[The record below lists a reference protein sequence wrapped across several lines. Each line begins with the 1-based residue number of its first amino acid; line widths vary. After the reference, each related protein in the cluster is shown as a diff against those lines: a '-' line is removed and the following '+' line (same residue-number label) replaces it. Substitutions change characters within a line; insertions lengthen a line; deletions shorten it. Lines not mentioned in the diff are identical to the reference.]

1 MILTRNDSTLLANTH
16 YFVVILHH
24 NVSLSR
30 CDCFGPLSFVLM
42 FLFVC
47 LFVGICLVCLCVLL
61 FVCLICLCVCIIL
74 FCIAVCIWAYGQ
86 NTLNH
91 LKSLSLSPSLPLSLS
106 LCGSSGMRQGNG
118 VLVFPQFL
126 LKVF

>member
-24 NVSLSR
+24 NVSLSW
-30 CDCFGPLSFVLM
+30 CDCFGPLFFCLM

-86 NTLNH
+86 NTINH
-91 LKSLSLSPSLPLSLS
+91 LKSELSLS
-106 LCGSSGMRQGNG
+106 LSLS
-118 VLVFPQFL
+118 LSLLLYTLLLFEQFAL
-126 LKVF
+126 LLLTYCV